1 MKLTIGNYQVIS
13 DGSCVTL
20 SQKRTYGPKSKK
32 AGQEYFK
39 EIGYYANLFD
49 ALARLINEQIAEA
62 DVVDCAELML
72 SIDEAKEKILD
83 ALAGIE
89 AAK

>member
-1 MKLTIGNYQVIS
+1 MKLAIGDYQVTS

-32 AGQEYFK
+32 AGQEHFK
-39 EIGYYANLFD
+39 EIGYYANLND
-49 ALARLINEQIAEA
+49 ALARLINEKIAEG

-72 SIDEAKEKILD
+72 SIDEAKKEILD
-83 ALAGIE
+83 ALADIRG
-89 AAK
+89 